1 MHSLTVRDPEADT
14 DWLQLWPCSFLI
26 GACWVLTSQGS
37 SWLLLAADWLWNSDP
52 ESDWQG
58 VKLRCDVAT

>member
-26 GACWVLTSQGS
+26 GACWVLT
-37 SWLLLAADWLWNSDP
+37 DWLWNSDP